1 VLAARA
7 FPLDRAGRLVDSLK
21 REIVMTESCRA
32 VTADEIAHYR
42 EHGWVKLSAFVP
54 PELVAALLATA
65 QAKMGSDGQ
74 GNAVSPYRQSFFN
87 PEMTGGPADPQLRP
101 LIDGVG
107 RNARALM
114 ERGPRIEARY
124 FGDLFAAKL
133 PVAKETRHPGA
144 GATYFHQDYVNWA
157 LDRSGG
163 MTFWIALADF
173 APESGTMA
181 FLSGSHSTGALGH
194 YRAFGDGDIFD
205 DFPELR
211 ERCPRSEPM
220 TYAAGDATVHSN
232 LTVHGAGEN
241 RTGVPRW
248 AYIVMANPSDARW
261 NGAPPEA
268 YDTAGM
274 QHLQPLDD
282 ERFPVIG

>member
-1 VLAARA
+1 MAR
-7 FPLDRAGRLVDSLK
+7 PN
-21 REIVMTESCRA
+21 TPTCRA

-42 EHGWVKLSAFVP
+42 EHGWAKLPGFVP
-54 PELVAALLATA
+54 PAAVSALLDMA
-65 QAKMGSDGQ
+65 QARMGLDGQ
-74 GNAVSPYRQSFFN
+74 GNAVSPYRQPFFN
-87 PEMTGGPADPQLRP
+87 PEATGGPADPQLRP
-101 LIDGVG
+101 LIEGVG

-114 ERGPRIEARY
+114 ERCPAIAARY

-133 PVAKETRHPGA
+133 PAGKETRHPGA

-163 MTFWIALADF
+163 MTFWIALADL
-173 APESGTMA
+173 APESGTMS
-181 FLSGSHSTGALGH
+181 FLSGSHHMGALGH
-194 YRAFGDGDIFD
+194 YRAFGDGDIVD

-211 ERCPRSEPM
+211 ERCVDSGPM

-232 LTVHGAGEN
+232 LTVHGAGTN
-241 RTGVPRW
+241 RTDDPRW

-268 YDTAGM
+268 YDITGM
-274 QHLQPLDD
+274 RHLQLLDD

>member
-1 VLAARA
+1 MIE
-7 FPLDRAGRLVDSLK
+7 P
-21 REIVMTESCRA
+21 TPPTCRGI
-32 VTADEIAHYR
+32 TAEEIAHYR
-42 EHGWVKLSAFVP
+42 EHGWAKLPGFLPADAT
-54 PELVAALLATA
+54 AALLAMA
-65 QAKMGSDGQ
+65 QAKMGCDGQ
-74 GNAVSPYRQSFFN
+74 GNAVSPYRQPFFN
-87 PEMTGGPADPQLRP
+87 PETTDGPADPRLRP
-101 LIDGVG
+101 LLDGVG
-107 RNARALM
+107 RNAKALM
-114 ERGPRIEARY
+114 QRGPKIEARY

-133 PVAKETRHPGA
+133 PVAKETDHPGA

-163 MTFWIALADF
+163 MTFWIALADL
-173 APESGTMA
+173 APDSGTMA
-181 FLSGSHSTGALGH
+181 FLGGSHRLGALGH

-211 ERCPRSEPM
+211 DQCRLSEPM
-220 TYAAGDATVHSN
+220 RYAAGDATVHSN
-232 LTVHGAGEN
+232 LTVHGAAEN
-241 RTGVPRW
+241 RTDAPRW

-282 ERFPVIG
+282 ARFPVIGAR